1 MLNLTLAMG
10 RKDLSV
16 TLTRSAGLVQA
27 LLLGLL
33 LIFMFSLSRKAGDT
47 VSPQT
52 AATIFWLASSF
63 CQVLIFNTLY
73 SYEEGT
79 GARLALLLVPAPVT
93 GVWLGKGLAGL
104 ILILISQAVFLPASV
119 VFMDQSIAGGVTEG
133 FLMLFLADTGLAAL
147 GSLLGA
153 LSQGQA
159 ARESLLSLLIFPL
172 IIPLLLAA
180 ITVFSAFFGEPA
192 SGALSSWL
200 GFAAAFDAVFLGAG
214 LLLFRFIYSGE
225 D

>member
-1 MLNLTLAMG
+1 MLNLTLAMA

-33 LIFMFSLSRKAGDT
+33 LIFMFSLSQKAGDT
-47 VSPQT
+47 VSSQT
-52 AATIFWLASSF
+52 AAAIFWLASSF

-79 GARLALLLVPAPVT
+79 GARRALLLVPAPVT

-104 ILILISQAVFLPASV
+104 VLILLSQAVFLPAAV
-119 VFMDQSIAGGVTEG
+119 VFMGQSIAASEAEG
-133 FLMLFLADTGLAAL
+133 FAMLVLCDIGLAAL

-172 IIPLLLAA
+172 LIPLLLAG
-180 ITVFSAFFGEPA
+180 ITVFAAFFGEPSA
-192 SGALSSWL
+192 DPLTPWL

>member
-1 MLNLTLAMG
+1 MLNLTLAMA

-73 SYEEGT
+73 SST
-79 GARLALLLVPAPVT
+79 LSSQFIQLLKFFILFCCCHKFNPPR
-93 GVWLGKGLAGL
+93 GCGSGKGSPGL
-104 ILILISQAVFLPASV
+104 F
-119 VFMDQSIAGGVTEG
+119 
-133 FLMLFLADTGLAAL
+133 
-147 GSLLGA
+147 
-153 LSQGQA
+153 
-159 ARESLLSLLIFPL
+159 
-172 IIPLLLAA
+172 
-180 ITVFSAFFGEPA
+180 
-192 SGALSSWL
+192 
-200 GFAAAFDAVFLGAG
+200 
-214 LLLFRFIYSGE
+214 
-225 D
+225 

>member
-1 MLNLTLAMG
+1 MLNLTLAMA

-33 LIFMFSLSRKAGDT
+33 
-47 VSPQT
+47 
-52 AATIFWLASSF
+52 
-63 CQVLIFNTLY
+63 LIFNTLY

>member
-1 MLNLTLAMG
+1 MLNLTLAMA

-52 AATIFWLASSF
+52 AAAIVWLASSF

-104 ILILISQAVFLPASV
+104 ILILISQAVFLPAAV
-119 VFMDQSIAGGVTEG
+119 VFMDQSISGNVAEG
-133 FLMLFLADTGLAAL
+133 LLMLLLAGLAAL

-192 SGALSSWL
+192 SGALSSWIS
-200 GFAAAFDAVFLGAG
+200 FAAAFDAVFLGAG

>member
-1 MLNLTLAMG
+1 MLNLTLAMA

-52 AATIFWLASSF
+52 AATSF